1 LIKITKYKN
10 YKNRYIINLSN
21 YNINKLRSS
30 KELTFTSFG
39 QLDIDPKVNIKNY
52 QEFNYT
58 KLYLRYIEVK

>member
-1 LIKITKYKN
+1 MIKITKYKN